1 MYTQSL
7 AVAFATLSLTS
18 AAPSRAGLYKHVA
31 VFSVDGLHASDVDK
45 YVALRPN
52 SSISA
57 LLKTGYEYSGAYT
70 SAPSDSFP
78 GTVAQFTGATPR
90 TTGVW
95 YDDIWN
101 RNIFAPGSNCTGTPG
116 YNTDSTED
124 LDYNSTLLFSGGID
138 PTHLPKIIVDGKCT
152 LQYPHDRLQVNT
164 VFEII
169 KASGKQTAYVDKH
182 PAYDIV
188 RGPSGTGL
196 STGYFPEIASIP
208 GNNISA
214 VIAYDQLHV
223 NAFLDYLDAKVPANS
238 EGNLTAVP
246 ALFGGNFQS
255 INVAQKTYGYQNTTG
270 FPFSA
275 PILQVIDFVDASLGA
290 IVNKLKSK
298 GLYNDTLIIVASKH
312 GNAPINPA
320 LFGEVNPAQITNA
333 TGVPV
338 EWQTSDDIALIFLN
352 NSSTTATAVANLNAD
367 RTAGKILNIYADAP
381 GATPLASQGFGAPV
395 NSPFVPD
402 IIVQPEVGIIYT
414 TSKKKVE
421 EHGGLSADDRNVAC
435 FVSSPRIT
443 KAQKFTQR
451 VFTTQVAPLIL
462 EALGIDGGEL
472 EGVRAEGTK
481 ILPGFEW

>member
-1 MYTQSL
+1 MYSSSL
-7 AVAFATLSLTS
+7 ALALATLSLAS
-18 AAPSRAGLYKHVA
+18 AAPLKTGSYKHVA
-31 VFSVDGLHASDVDK
+31 VFSVDGFHASDVDK

-52 SSISA
+52 SNISA
-57 LLKTGYEYSGAYT
+57 LLKSGYQYSGAYT

-101 RNIFAPGSNCTGTPG
+101 RNIFAPGSNCTGSPG

-124 LDYNSTLLFSGGID
+124 LDYNSTQLFSGGID
-138 PTHLPKIIVDGKCT
+138 PAHLPKIIVDGKCT
-152 LQYPHDRLQVNT
+152 LQYPHNRLQVNT

-169 KASGKQTAYVDKH
+169 KATGKQTAYVDKH
-182 PAYDIV
+182 PAYDLV

-196 STGYFPEIASIP
+196 STGYFPEIASTP

-223 NAFLDYLDAKVPANS
+223 NAFLNYLDAKVPANS

-275 PILQVIDFVDASLGA
+275 PILEVIDFVDASLGA

-298 GLYNDTLIIVASKH
+298 GLYNDTLIVVASKH

-352 NSSTTATAVANLNAD
+352 KSSDTATAVANLDAD

-381 GATPLASQGFGAPV
+381 GATPLASRGFGTPI

-402 IIVQPEVGIIYT
+402 IIVQPDLGIIYT

-443 KAQKFTQR
+443 KPQKFTQR

-462 EALGIDGGEL
+462 EALGIDGEEL
-472 EGVRAEGTK
+472 EGVRAEGTR
-481 ILPGFEW
+481 ILPGFAW

>member
-1 MYTQSL
+1 MFTQSL
-7 AVAFATLSLTS
+7 AVAFATLSLAS
-18 AAPSRAGLYKHVA
+18 AAPLKTGPYKHVA
-31 VFSVDGLHASDVDK
+31 IFSIDGLHASDIDK
-45 YVALRPN
+45 YVILRPN
-52 SSISA
+52 SNISA

-101 RNIFAPGSNCTGTPG
+101 RNIFAPGSNCTGSPG
-116 YNTDSTED
+116 YDTDSTED
-124 LDYNSTLLFSGGID
+124 LDYNSTQLFSGGID
-138 PTHLPKIIVDGKCT
+138 PAHLPKIIVDGKCT
-152 LQYPHDRLQVNT
+152 LQYPHNRLQVNT

-182 PAYDIV
+182 PAYDVV

-196 STGYFPEIASIP
+196 TTGYFPEIESIP
-208 GNNISA
+208 GNNIPA
-214 VIAYDQLHV
+214 VMAYDQLHV
-223 NAFLDYLDAKVPANS
+223 NAFLNYLDAKVPANS

-255 INVAQKTYGYQNTTG
+255 VNVAQKTYGYQNTTG

-275 PILQVIDFVDASLGA
+275 PILEVIDFVDASLGA
-290 IVNKLKSK
+290 VVNKLKSK

-320 LFGEVNPAQITNA
+320 LFGEVNPIQITNA

-352 NSSTTATAVANLNAD
+352 ESSTTATAVANLNAD
-367 RTAGKILNIYADAP
+367 RTAGRILNIFADAP
-381 GATPLASQGFGAPV
+381 GATPLASQGFGTPV

-402 IIVQPEVGIIYT
+402 IIVQPDVGIIYT

-435 FVSSPRIT
+435 FVSSPKIT

-451 VFTTQVAPLIL
+451 VFTTQIAPLIL

-472 EGVRAEGTK
+472 EGVRAEGTQ

>member
-1 MYTQSL
+1 MYTQFFTI
-7 AVAFATLSLTS
+7 AFATLSVAS
-18 AAPSRAGLYKHVA
+18 AASLRTSPYRHVA
-31 VFSVDGLHASDVDK
+31 VFSVDGLHASDLDK

-52 SSISA
+52 SNIST

-78 GTVAQFTGATPR
+78 GTVAQFTGATPK

-101 RNIFAPGSNCTGTPG
+101 RNIFAPGSNCTGLPG
-116 YNTDSTED
+116 YDTDSTED
-124 LDYNSTLLFSGGID
+124 LDYNSTKLFSGGID
-138 PTHLPKIIVDGKCT
+138 PAHLPKIIVDGECT
-152 LQYPHDRLQVNT
+152 LQYPHNRLQVNT

-196 STGYFPEIASIP
+196 STGYFPEIESIP

-214 VIAYDQLHV
+214 VMAYDQLHV
-223 NAFLDYLDAKVPANS
+223 NAFLEYLDATVPANS

-275 PILQVIDFVDASLGA
+275 PILEVVDFVDASLGA
-290 IVNKLKSK
+290 IVNKLKSM

-352 NSSTTATAVANLNAD
+352 ESSTTATAVANLNAD
-367 RTAGKILNIYADAP
+367 RASGKILNIYADAP
-381 GATPLASQGFGAPV
+381 GATPLASHGFGTPV

-402 IIVQPEVGIIYT
+402 IIVQPVIGTIYT

-451 VFTTQVAPLIL
+451 VFTTQIAPLIL

-472 EGVRAEGTK
+472 EGVRIEGTQ
-481 ILPGFEW
+481 ILPGFEG

>member
-1 MYTQSL
+1 MYSSSL
-7 AVAFATLSLTS
+7 ALALATLSLAS
-18 AAPSRAGLYKHVA
+18 AAPLQTGSYKHVA
-31 VFSVDGLHASDVDK
+31 VFSVDGLHASDLDK

-52 SSISA
+52 SNISA
-57 LLKTGYEYSGAYT
+57 LLKSGYQYSGAYT

-101 RNIFAPGSNCTGTPG
+101 RNIFAPGSNCTGSPG

-124 LDYNSTLLFSGGID
+124 LDYNSTQLFSGGID
-138 PTHLPKIIVDGKCT
+138 PAHLPKIIVDGKCT
-152 LQYPHDRLQVNT
+152 PQYPHNRLQVNT

-169 KASGKQTAYVDKH
+169 KATGKQTAYVDKH
-182 PAYDIV
+182 PAYDLV

-196 STGYFPEIASIP
+196 STGYFPEIASTP

-223 NAFLDYLDAKVPANS
+223 NAFLNYLDAKVPANS

-275 PILQVIDFVDASLGA
+275 PILEVIDFVDASLGA

-298 GLYNDTLIIVASKH
+298 GLYTDTLIVVASKH

-352 NSSTTATAVANLNAD
+352 KSSDTATAVANLNAD

-381 GATPLASQGFGAPV
+381 GATPLASRGFGTPI

-402 IIVQPEVGIIYT
+402 IIVQPDLGIIYT

-443 KAQKFTQR
+443 KPLKFTQR

-462 EALGIDGGEL
+462 EALGIDGEEL
-472 EGVRAEGTK
+472 EGVRAEGTR